1 MLITNEFEAA
11 QSVDKVWSF
20 FEDIPQVAACLPG
33 ADLTNEVG
41 DDRYEG
47 TVAIRLGPVKLEFD
61 GAAEVKERDEA
72 NKTIAV
78 DASGADKRGRGQ
90 AALQLKVALASS
102 PKGTK
107 IGVSLDLQLA
117 GAAAQ
122 YGRGLVADVTSVLLS
137 EFATNME
144 NRLDAVASGLDPAQV
159 SSTKPASG
167 LVIGLRAARMALT
180 RVFRRFFLPYRP
192 QAN

>member
-1 MLITNEFEAA
+1 MITNEFEAA

-72 NKTIAV
+72 NRTISV

>member
-1 MLITNEFEAA
+1 MITNEFEAA

-72 NKTIAV
+72 SKTIAV

-144 NRLDAVASGLDPAQV
+144 NRLDAVASL
-159 SSTKPASG
+159 S
-167 LVIGLRAARMALT
+167 LIHI
-180 RVFRRFFLPYRP
+180 
-192 QAN
+192 